1 MDENKT
7 GPSPQFEK
15 QFDMNVQLVI
25 NHYAV
30 QLSSTHVKYIIL
42 HIKKKRFIMKSK
54 FHETS
59 FAFF

>member
-42 HIKKKRFIMKSK
+42 HIKKKTVHNEK
-54 FHETS
+54 
-59 FAFF
+59 